1 MTANNVLDNLKDLVG
16 KSFDYDE
23 VVCAFENYEENG
35 ESYVYVGESN
45 NNGYDYIA
53 YIDQVNSTQFL
64 IKTDVNDVITD
75 VYKVE

>member
-1 MTANNVLDNLKDLVG
+1 MTADNVLDNLKDLVG